1 MTLAAI
7 LTVAVSL
14 SLVGTALL
22 VKQGAARASIVW
34 QQQTTVTVWMNP
46 GATTSEINAVGTQ
59 LAALSYLDQPCTYR
73 NKQQNFLE
81 AQKIITNTAALQHL
95 TAADMPTTYLCV
107 PTIPTDVTIVQSNF
121 QHEPG
126 VYAVTAPVQQ
136 VKTMER
142 AIHVAQWIL
151 IVLAVVLL
159 VSAIVLILNTIRLAI
174 FSRRREVQ
182 VMKLVGATNWFIRVP
197 YITEGFMQGLLGSAV
212 AAIAI
217 SALCTWV
224 HLGHQFEI
232 TTSNL
237 VVTDA
242 IVIVI
247 GAVVGSVGSAVA
259 IRRFLDV

>member
-1 MTLAAI
+1 
-7 LTVAVSL
+7 
-14 SLVGTALL
+14 
-22 VKQGAARASIVW
+22 
-34 QQQTTVTVWMNP
+34 
-46 GATTSEINAVGTQ
+46 
-59 LAALSYLDQPCTYR
+59 
-73 NKQQNFLE
+73 
-81 AQKIITNTAALQHL
+81 
-95 TAADMPTTYLCV
+95 
-107 PTIPTDVTIVQSNF
+107 
-121 QHEPG
+121 
-126 VYAVTAPVQQ
+126 
-136 VKTMER
+136 
-142 AIHVAQWIL
+142 
-151 IVLAVVLL
+151 
-159 VSAIVLILNTIRLAI
+159 
-174 FSRRREVQ
+174 
-182 VMKLVGATNWFIRVP
+182 MKLVGATNWFIRVP